1 MAVLSSEEQE
11 LKEEKARQFKAKGV
25 GETVTK
31 FKEGIAKKEI
41 SATDWLRI

>member
-1 MAVLSSEEQE
+1 MLSREEQE
-11 LKEEKARQFKAKGV
+11 LKEQKARQFKAK